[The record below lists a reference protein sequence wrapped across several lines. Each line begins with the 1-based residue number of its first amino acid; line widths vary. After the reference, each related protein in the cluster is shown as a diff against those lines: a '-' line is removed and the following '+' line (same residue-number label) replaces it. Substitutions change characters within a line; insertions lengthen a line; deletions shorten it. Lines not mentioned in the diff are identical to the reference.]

1 VGSRRRRKAQP
12 ATRVQG
18 TTLKRAR
25 ANPEGIGGIAEQ
37 SAGTPK
43 ASAGTPKASA
53 GSGAS
58 PTGASP
64 KRSVAKWARLSDE
77 QLLSLRFC
85 DLQLSIEHS
94 SLRRYVS
101 RLYSELESRGLDFQP
116 HVWLSEEWFSP
127 DGVPGIAVPFY
138 LAHPRLERLERRIM
152 REAEGGN
159 SRWLMRILRH
169 EAGHALDNA
178 YRLRRRRR
186 WREVFGPASAPY
198 PNRYRARP
206 GSRRYVHHLGE
217 WYAQAHPTEDFA
229 ETFAVWL
236 KPRSSWRTR
245 YADWP
250 ALGKLSAVDE
260 LVADVRGTR
269 APVRNRIRIEPIDRN
284 TRTLAEHYRRKLAHN
299 RSTRRGVSDQFLKK
313 VFSVERMRPRATRA
327 ATLLRT
333 HRATLVA
340 HVARTLQ
347 TERYTVQQV
356 LRMLIE
362 RSEGLRLYVRSSKRE
377 AVRHSR
383 SMLERITRFYAQ
395 GETPQLPL

>member
-1 VGSRRRRKAQP
+1 MSSEHARTRVSPIAGRRRRKA
-12 ATRVQG
+12 ADWT
-18 TTLKRAR
+18 
-25 ANPEGIGGIAEQ
+25 
-37 SAGTPK
+37 
-43 ASAGTPKASA
+43 
-53 GSGAS
+53 
-58 PTGASP
+58 
-64 KRSVAKWARLSDE
+64 RLSDE

-85 DLQLSIEHS
+85 DLKLAIEHS
-94 SLRRYVS
+94 PLRRYVS
-101 RLYSELESRGLDFQP
+101 RLYGELESRGLDFRP
-116 HVWLSEEWFSP
+116 HVWLSDEWFSP

-152 REAEGGN
+152 RGAEGGN

-186 WREVFGPASAPY
+186 WREVFGLASLTY

-206 GSRRYVHHLGE
+206 GSRRYVQHLGE

-250 ALGKLSAVDE
+250 AFEKLNAVDE
-260 LVADVRGTR
+260 LVASVRETR
-269 APVRNRIRIEPIDRN
+269 PPVRNRTRIEPIDLN

-299 RSTRRGVSDQFLKK
+299 RLTRRGVSDQLLKK
-313 VFSVERMRPRATRA
+313 VFTVERVRPRATRA
-327 ATLLRT
+327 STLLRA
-333 HRATLVA
+333 HRAALVTS
-340 HVARTLQ
+340 VARTLC
-347 TERYTVQQV
+347 TERYTVQQI

-362 RSEGLRLYVRSSKRE
+362 RSEALRLYVRGNKRG
-377 AVRHSR
+377 ALRHSR

-395 GETPQLPL
+395 G